1 MSRRVIDFMIILLF
15 VWVCMIGGLWLI
27 DYWIIPLEIP
37 GVEKG
42 YIVNIVQVVISTVL
56 VLSWLL
62 LWKKLAT
69 WMFWRA
75 IGNRRLKD

>member
-1 MSRRVIDFMIILLF
+1 MSRRVLDFIIILLF
-15 VWVCMIGGLWLI
+15 VWILMIGGLWLI

-37 GVEKG
+37 GVEKA
-42 YIVNIVQVVISTVL
+42 YMVNIVQVVISTVL
-56 VLSWLL
+56 VVLWLL

-75 IGNRRLKD
+75 IGDRRLID

>member
-1 MSRRVIDFMIILLF
+1 MIRRVLDFVIILLF
-15 VWVCMIGGLWLI
+15 VWICSIGGLWLI
-27 DYWIIPLEIP
+27 DYLIIPLKIP
-37 GVEKG
+37 GIEQA

-56 VLSWLL
+56 VLLWLL

-75 IGNRRLKD
+75 IGDRSLLD

>member
-1 MSRRVIDFMIILLF
+1 MIRRVLDFMIILLF
-15 VWVCMIGGLWLI
+15 VWISMIGGLWLI
-27 DYWIIPLEIP
+27 DYWIIPLKIQ
-37 GVEKG
+37 GVENA
-42 YIVNIVQVVISTVL
+42 YIVNIRQVVISTVL

-75 IGNRRLKD
+75 IGDRRFKD